1 MEKIYNECIKIANKD
16 DKDDKDD
23 KDNKD
28 NKDNKDEN
36 VIEEKKKECEN
47 NSEKDVVKVTDVTNI
62 LLLSKSKGDEK
73 KNENI
78 DDNTNMV

>member
-1 MEKIYNECIKIANKD
+1 MKMLLKK
-16 DKDDKDD
+16 
-23 KDNKD
+23 
-28 NKDNKDEN
+28 
-36 VIEEKKKECEN
+36 KKKECEN
-47 NSEKDVVKVTDVTNI
+47 NSEKDVVKVTDVTHI